1 MNTIENLKY
10 KFNNLDVFGK
20 IIAVNVIVHII
31 TFLLGVFKL
40 SGILSYFRLPS
51 GLSDF
56 LWQPWS
62 LITYG
67 FLHAGFWHLLFNM
80 LMLFYLTRVT
90 GNLFRHKMVLNIF
103 FLGII
108 CGGLL
113 YLGIANLWPTN
124 FFGASRGILVGAS
137 AGISAL
143 LLFVG
148 VYMPDSTIRLFN
160 TFTVKWKHIAL
171 FFVVID
177 VGRMLMGIN
186 QGGYIA
192 HLGGYLL
199 GFYYAKKLQDGTD
212 IGKGLE
218 RLADSFMSLFKPK
231 STLKTVHRKKSTS
244 ITKSAPRNKSNTSA
258 LDKQKQ
264 IDAIL
269 DKISKSGYDSLTK
282 KEKEFL
288 FKAGK

>member
-1 MNTIENLKY
+1 MSQFQDLKY

-20 IIAVNVIVHII
+20 IIAVNVIVHIVS
-31 TFLLGVFKL
+31 FLLRVLKL
-40 SGILSYFRLPS
+40 SGILGYFQLPS
-51 GLSDF
+51 GFSDF

-62 LITYG
+62 LLTYG
-67 FLHAGFWHLLFNM
+67 FLHADIWHLLFNM

-108 CGGLL
+108 SGGLL
-113 YLGIANLWPTN
+113 YLCIANLWSTN
-124 FFGASRGILVGAS
+124 FFDTDRSILLGAS
-137 AGISAL
+137 AGVSAL
-143 LLFVG
+143 LMFVG

-160 TFTVKWKHIAL
+160 TFTVKWKYIAL

-177 VGRMLMGIN
+177 LVRILLGIN
-186 QGGYIA
+186 EGGYIA

-212 IGKGLE
+212 IGKGFE

-231 STLKTVHRKKSTS
+231 STLKTVHRKKKTS
-244 ITKSAPRNKSNTSA
+244 KSSKTKTEFNT
-258 LDKQKQ
+258 LNKQKQ
-264 IDAIL
+264 IDTIL
-269 DKISKSGYDSLTK
+269 DKISKSGYESLTA

-288 FKAGK
+288 FKAGKD